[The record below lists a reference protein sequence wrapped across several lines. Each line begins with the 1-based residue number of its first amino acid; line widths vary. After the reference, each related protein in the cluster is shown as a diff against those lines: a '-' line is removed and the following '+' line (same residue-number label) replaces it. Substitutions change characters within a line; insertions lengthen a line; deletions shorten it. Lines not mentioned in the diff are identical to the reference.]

1 MPIFFKDLTMGS
13 ILDQLVNCYFNRTYR
28 SSSVGCNK
36 QITQAQRGQG
46 CLEEVFTILAVSIR
60 ISSHANR
67 SSYYKICLKLYPGK
81 YACDRPV

>member
-1 MPIFFKDLTMGS
+1 MPIFFEDLTMGS

-28 SSSVGCNK
+28 SSSVDCKK

-60 ISSHANR
+60 ISSL
-67 SSYYKICLKLYPGK
+67 SYCMPTEAHIIK
-81 YACDRPV
+81 YV